1 MTKELSNEKIIQTII
16 AKLMEQNA
24 KYEAEIA
31 KLDIQVHDLNEEMAK
46 LEAKLNCDLPEY
58 DPKISIVDRL
68 RQLGQWTVDGTK
80 SSPIYNRTADRIEQ
94 LEAALKHYS
103 CDCTASYQC
112 PPCMLQDGDCGYV
125 ARAALGGE

>member
-80 SSPIYNRTADRIEQ
+80 SSPIYNRTADYIEK
-94 LEAALKHYS
+94 LEATLREIATITTDPEFGTPTIETAIKIANTALKEKK
-103 CDCTASYQC
+103 D
-112 PPCMLQDGDCGYV
+112 D
-125 ARAALGGE
+125 